1 MNKKYFMHL
10 MAIMMVAMLSVGFA
24 SCSNDDDEDKNVTTS
39 VNPKDLVGTWGL
51 THAEGWEIWE
61 GQKETYNDTYDPLN
75 PTSDEDQKMV
85 ITNPSGNTLDFVIYE
100 WDEILKKWSD
110 DTKISLT
117 LNGNTIESGSIK
129 MEVLSVTSTQLVLEM
144 SGNTFYE
151 KQTYKK
157 LN

>member
-1 MNKKYFMHL
+1 
-10 MAIMMVAMLSVGFA
+10 
-24 SCSNDDDEDKNVTTS
+24 
-39 VNPKDLVGTWGL
+39 
-51 THAEGWEIWE
+51 
-61 GQKETYNDTYDPLN
+61 
-75 PTSDEDQKMV
+75 MV
-85 ITNPSGNTLDFVIYE
+85 ITNPQGNTLDFVIYE

-110 DTKISLT
+110 DTKFSLT
-117 LNGNTIESGSIK
+117 LNGNTMESGSIK

>member
-1 MNKKYFMHL
+1 MHL
-10 MAIMMVAMLSVGFA
+10 MAIMMVAMLGVGLA
-24 SCSNDDDEDKNVTTS
+24 SCSNDDDDDKNVTTS

-51 THAEGWEIWE
+51 THAEGWEMWQ
-61 GQKETYNDTYDPLN
+61 GQKETYDETYDPLN
-75 PTSDEDQKMV
+75 PTSDDDQKMV
-85 ITNPSGNTLDFVIYE
+85 ITNPQGNTLDFVIYE

-110 DTKISLT
+110 DTKFSLT
-117 LNGNTIESGSIK
+117 LNGNTMESGSIK